1 MKCGNVG
8 QTSWEEGGG
17 GYECS
22 SLGSEKIITKEERD
36 QSRTR

>member
-1 MKCGNVG
+1 MWKCGSDELG
-8 QTSWEEGGG
+8 RRRGG

-36 QSRTR
+36 QSRSR